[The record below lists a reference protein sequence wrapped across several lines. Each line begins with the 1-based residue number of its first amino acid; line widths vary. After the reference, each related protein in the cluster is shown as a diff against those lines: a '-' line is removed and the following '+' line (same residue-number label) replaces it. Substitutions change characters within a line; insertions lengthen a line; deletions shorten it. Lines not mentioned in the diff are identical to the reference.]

1 MPFYADLHVHSRYAR
16 ATSRNADLVE
26 LAWWA
31 RRKGITVL
39 GTGDFT
45 HPAWFGEL
53 KQGLV
58 PAEPGLFRLR
68 DELDRAVAERLPP
81 SCRGRLRFLLAVEV
95 STAFR
100 RDGRARRMHHL
111 LYVPDLASAATLND
125 RLGRRGNLGED
136 GRPTLAMDAGDLL
149 EVTLDSGDGA
159 YLVPAH
165 LWTPWVG
172 VLSATTGFDSIEACY
187 GELARHIFAVETGLS
202 SDPPMNW
209 RVSRLD
215 RFRVVSH
222 SDAHAPSRLGRE
234 ATELATE
241 LDYFAI
247 RRALQTGEGLT
258 GTVELFPEEGRYY
271 LSGHQHC
278 GVRLE
283 PAEARQLGLRC
294 PVCGKRLTMGVLQRV
309 EDLADRPAGARPA
322 GAPTC
327 RNLLPLDE
335 IVADVQGVGRTSKTV
350 RRIVDAMIGQLGPEL
365 PILEHLALD
374 AIDHAGFPAVAE
386 AVGKVRRGQVARDPG
401 FDGQY
406 GSIRPAA
413 EVSSGPEAAPATP
426 ARSPAAAPGRRSGAG
441 TA

>member
-1 MPFYADLHVHSRYAR
+1 MSFYADLHLHSRYAR

-45 HPAWFGEL
+45 HPAWFEEL
-53 KQGLV
+53 KESLV

-68 DELDRAVAERLPP
+68 DELDRAVVERLPS
-81 SCRGRLRFLLAVEV
+81 SCRGPLRVLLAVEV
-95 STAFR
+95 STTFH

-111 LYVPDLASAATLND
+111 LYVPGLKAAATLND
-125 RLGRRGNLGED
+125 RLGRRGNITED
-136 GRPTLAMDAGDLL
+136 GRPTLAMDASDLL
-149 EVTLDSGDGA
+149 EATLDSADGA

-165 LWTPWVG
+165 VWTPWVG

-202 SDPPMNW
+202 ADPPMNW
-209 RVSRLD
+209 RVSLLD
-215 RFRVVSH
+215 RFRPASY

-234 ATELATE
+234 ATELAVE

-247 RRALQTGEGLT
+247 RHALETGEGFQ
-258 GTVELFPEEGRYY
+258 GTVEFFPEEGRYH
-271 LSGHQHC
+271 LSGHKRC
-278 GVRLE
+278 GIRLE
-283 PAEARQLGLRC
+283 PAEARQARLRC

-322 GAPTC
+322 GAAGW

-335 IVADVQGVGRTSKTV
+335 LVAAVAGVGPTSKTV
-350 RRIVDAMIGQLGPEL
+350 RRTVDAMIGLLGPEL
-365 PILEHLALD
+365 PILERLPLD
-374 AIDHAGFPAVAE
+374 AIDDAGFPAVAG
-386 AVGKVRRGQVARDPG
+386 AIGKVRRGQVVRDPG

-406 GSIRPAA
+406 GSIRPA
-413 EVSSGPEAAPATP
+413 PEITSAPA
-426 ARSPAAAPGRRSGAG
+426 AVR
-441 TA
+441 

>member
-1 MPFYADLHVHSRYAR
+1 MSFYADLHVHSRYAR
-16 ATSRNADLVE
+16 ATSPNADLIE

-45 HPAWFGEL
+45 HPVWFGEL

-68 DELDRAVAERLPP
+68 DELDRAVVERLPR
-81 SCRGRLRFLLAVEV
+81 SCRGSLRFLLTVEV

-111 LYVPDLASAATLND
+111 LYVPELETAATLSD
-125 RLGRRGNLGED
+125 RLGRSGNLTED

-149 EVTLDSGDGA
+149 EATLESGDGA

-165 LWTPWVG
+165 VWTPWVG

-187 GELARHIFAVETGLS
+187 GELARHLFAVETGLS
-202 SDPPMNW
+202 ADPPMNW

-215 RFRVVSH
+215 RFRSVSY

-234 ATELATE
+234 ATEFATE

-247 RRALQTGEGLT
+247 RRALETGDGLQ
-258 GTVELFPEEGRYY
+258 GTVEFFPEQGRYH
-271 LSGHQHC
+271 LSGHRRC

-283 PAEARQLGLRC
+283 PAEARRARMRC

-309 EDLADRPAGARPA
+309 EDLADRPAGVRPA
-322 GAPTC
+322 GAASW
-327 RNLLPLDE
+327 RNLLALDE
-335 IVADVQGVGRTSKTV
+335 VVAGVTGVGPTSKTV
-350 RRIVDAMIGQLGPEL
+350 RRTIDAMVELLGPEL
-365 PILEHLALD
+365 PILERLPLEG
-374 AIDHAGFPAVAE
+374 IDKAGFPAVAE
-386 AVGKVRRGQVARDPG
+386 AIGKVRRGEVVRDPG

-406 GSIRPAA
+406 GSFRPA
-413 EVSSGPEAAPATP
+413 
-426 ARSPAAAPGRRSGAG
+426 
-441 TA
+441 

>member
-1 MPFYADLHVHSRYAR
+1 MSFYADLHVHSRYAR
-16 ATSRNADLVE
+16 ATSPNADLIE

-45 HPAWFGEL
+45 HPVWFGEL

-68 DELDRAVAERLPP
+68 DELDQAVIERLPR
-81 SCRGRLRFLLAVEV
+81 SCRGSLRFLLTVEV

-111 LYVPDLASAATLND
+111 LYVPELETAATLSD
-125 RLGRRGNLGED
+125 RLGRSGNLTED

-149 EVTLDSGDGA
+149 EATLESGDGA

-165 LWTPWVG
+165 VWTPWVG

-187 GELARHIFAVETGLS
+187 GDLARHLFAVETGLS
-202 SDPPMNW
+202 ADPPMNW

-215 RFRVVSH
+215 RFRSVSY

-234 ATELATE
+234 ATEFATE

-247 RRALQTGEGLT
+247 RRALETGDGLQ
-258 GTVELFPEEGRYY
+258 GTVEFFPEQGRYH
-271 LSGHQHC
+271 LSGHRRC

-283 PAEARQLGLRC
+283 PAEARRARMRC

-309 EDLADRPAGARPA
+309 EDVADRPAGVRPA
-322 GAPTC
+322 GAASW
-327 RNLLPLDE
+327 RNLLALDE
-335 IVADVQGVGRTSKTV
+335 VVAGVTGVGPHQQDGAADH
-350 RRIVDAMIGQLGPEL
+350 RRHGRA
-365 PILEHLALD
+365 
-374 AIDHAGFPAVAE
+374 
-386 AVGKVRRGQVARDPG
+386 ARP
-401 FDGQY
+401 
-406 GSIRPAA
+406 
-413 EVSSGPEAAPATP
+413 
-426 ARSPAAAPGRRSGAG
+426 
-441 TA
+441 

>member
-1 MPFYADLHVHSRYAR
+1 MSFYADLHVHSRYAR

-31 RRKGITVL
+31 RRKGIAVL

-68 DELDRAVAERLPP
+68 DELDQAVVERLPR
-81 SCRGRLRFLLAVEV
+81 SCQGPLRFLLTTEV

-111 LYVPDLASAATLND
+111 LYVPALETAATLSD
-125 RLGRRGNLGED
+125 RLGRSGNLTED

-149 EVTLDSGDGA
+149 EATLESGDGA

-165 LWTPWVG
+165 VWTPWVG

-187 GELARHIFAVETGLS
+187 GELARHLFAVETGLS
-202 SDPPMNW
+202 ADPPMNW

-215 RFRVVSH
+215 RFRPVSY

-247 RRALQTGEGLT
+247 RRALETGDGLQ
-258 GTVELFPEEGRYY
+258 GTVEFFPEQGRYH
-271 LSGHQHC
+271 LSGHRRC

-283 PAEARQLGLRC
+283 PAEARRARMRC
-294 PVCGKRLTMGVLQRV
+294 PVCGRRLTMGVLQRV
-309 EDLADRPAGARPA
+309 EDLADRPAGVRPA
-322 GAPTC
+322 GAAGW
-327 RNLLPLDE
+327 RNLLALDE
-335 IVADVQGVGRTSKTV
+335 LVAGVTGVGPTSKTV
-350 RRIVDAMIGQLGPEL
+350 RRTIDAMVELLGPEL
-365 PILEHLALD
+365 PILERLPLE
-374 AIDHAGFPAVAE
+374 AIDKAGFPAVAE
-386 AVGKVRRGQVARDPG
+386 AIGKVRRGEVVRDPG

-406 GSIRPAA
+406 GSIR
-413 EVSSGPEAAPATP
+413 VQ
-426 ARSPAAAPGRRSGAG
+426 
-441 TA
+441 

>member
-1 MPFYADLHVHSRYAR
+1 MSFYADLHLHSRYAR

-45 HPAWFGEL
+45 HPAWFQEL
-53 KQGLV
+53 KERLV

-68 DELDRAVAERLPP
+68 DELDRDVVERLPP
-81 SCRGRLRFLLAVEV
+81 SCRGPLRFLLAVEV
-95 STAFR
+95 STAFH
-100 RDGRARRMHHL
+100 RDRRARRMHHL
-111 LYVPDLASAATLND
+111 LYVPDLEAAAALND
-125 RLGRRGNLGED
+125 RLGRSGNLTED
-136 GRPTLAMDAGDLL
+136 GRPTLAMDATELL
-149 EVTLDSGDGA
+149 EATLDSGDGA

-202 SDPPMNW
+202 ADPPMNW
-209 RVSRLD
+209 RVSGLD
-215 RFRVVSH
+215 RFRVVSY

-247 RRALQTGEGLT
+247 RRALETGEGFQ
-258 GTVELFPEEGRYY
+258 GTVELFPEEGRYH
-271 LSGHQHC
+271 LSGHRRC

-283 PAEARQLGLRC
+283 PAEARKAGMRC

-309 EDLADRPAGARPA
+309 EDLADRPEGARPDGAA
-322 GAPTC
+322 GC
-327 RNLLPLDE
+327 RNLIALPEL
-335 IVADVQGVGRTSKTV
+335 VAEVKGVGPTSKTV
-350 RRIVDAMIGQLGPEL
+350 RRTVDAMIERLGPEL
-365 PILEHLALD
+365 PILERLPLD
-374 AIDHAGFPAVAE
+374 AIDEAGFPAEAE
-386 AVGKVRRGQVARDPG
+386 AVGMVRRGQVELTPG
-401 FDGQY
+401 FDGEY
-406 GSIRPAA
+406 GSFRLAS
-413 EVSSGPEAAPATP
+413 EVTP
-426 ARSPAAAPGRRSGAG
+426 G
-441 TA
+441 

>member
-1 MPFYADLHVHSRYAR
+1 MSFYADLHVHSRYAR

-53 KQGLV
+53 EASLV

-68 DELDRAVAERLPP
+68 DELEGAVVERLPP
-81 SCRGRLRFLLAVEV
+81 SCRGPLRFLLQVEV

-111 LYVPDLASAATLND
+111 LYVPDLTAAATLND
-125 RLGRRGNLGED
+125 RLGRRGNITED
-136 GRPTLAMDAGDLL
+136 GRPTLSMDASDLL
-149 EVTLDSGDGA
+149 EATLDSGDGA

-187 GELARHIFAVETGLS
+187 GELTRHIFAVETGLS

-209 RVSRLD
+209 RVSSLD
-215 RFRVVSH
+215 RFRIVSH

-234 ATELATE
+234 ATELDTE
-241 LDYFAI
+241 LDYLAI
-247 RRALQTGEGLT
+247 RRALETGEGLE

-271 LSGHQHC
+271 LSGHRHC

-283 PAEARQLGLRC
+283 PAEARRARLRC

-309 EDLADRPAGARPA
+309 EDLADRPAGARPPGAA
-322 GAPTC
+322 GC

-335 IVADVQGVGRTSKTV
+335 IVADVEGVGRTSKTV
-350 RRIVDAMIGQLGPEL
+350 RRTVDAMIEQLGPEL
-365 PILEHLALD
+365 PLLERLPLD
-374 AIDHAGFPAVAE
+374 DIDKAGFPAVA
-386 AVGKVRRGQVARDPG
+386 AAIGKVRRGQVVRDPG

-406 GSIRPAA
+406 GSIRPASELA
-413 EVSSGPEAAPATP
+413 SAPEAV
-426 ARSPAAAPGRRSGAG
+426 R
-441 TA
+441 

>member
-1 MPFYADLHVHSRYAR
+1 MSFYADLHVHSRYAR
-16 ATSRNADLVE
+16 ATSPNADLIE

-45 HPAWFGEL
+45 HPVWFGEL

-68 DELDRAVAERLPP
+68 DELDRAVVERLPR
-81 SCRGRLRFLLAVEV
+81 SCRGSLRFLLTVEV

-111 LYVPDLASAATLND
+111 LYVPELETAATLSD
-125 RLGRRGNLGED
+125 RLGRSGNLTED

-149 EVTLDSGDGA
+149 EATLESGDGA

-165 LWTPWVG
+165 VWTPWVG

-187 GELARHIFAVETGLS
+187 GDLARHLFAVETGLS
-202 SDPPMNW
+202 ADPPMNW

-215 RFRVVSH
+215 RFRSVSY

-234 ATELATE
+234 ATEFATE

-247 RRALQTGEGLT
+247 RRALETGDGLQ
-258 GTVELFPEEGRYY
+258 GTVEFFPEQGRYH
-271 LSGHQHC
+271 LSGHRRC

-283 PAEARQLGLRC
+283 PAEARRARMRC

-309 EDLADRPAGARPA
+309 EDLADRPAGVRPA
-322 GAPTC
+322 GAASW
-327 RNLLPLDE
+327 RNLLALDE
-335 IVADVQGVGRTSKTV
+335 VVAGVTGVGPTSKTV
-350 RRIVDAMIGQLGPEL
+350 RRTIDAMVELLGPEL
-365 PILEHLALD
+365 PILERLPLEG
-374 AIDHAGFPAVAE
+374 IDKAGFPAVAE
-386 AVGKVRRGQVARDPG
+386 AIGKVRRGEVVRDPG

-406 GSIRPAA
+406 GSFRPA
-413 EVSSGPEAAPATP
+413 
-426 ARSPAAAPGRRSGAG
+426 
-441 TA
+441 

>member
-31 RRKGITVL
+31 RRKGISVL

-45 HPAWFGEL
+45 HPGWFGEL
-53 KQGLV
+53 KEGLV
-58 PAEPGLFRLR
+58 PAEAGLFRLR
-68 DELDRAVAERLPP
+68 DELERAVIERLPP
-81 SCRGRLRFLLAVEV
+81 SCRGPLRLLLAVEV

-111 LYVPDLASAATLND
+111 LYVPDMATAATLND
-125 RLGRRGNLGED
+125 RLGRSGNLSED
-136 GRPTLAMDAGDLL
+136 GRPTLAMDASDLL
-149 EVTLDSGDGA
+149 EATLDSGDGA

-202 SDPPMNW
+202 ADPPMNW

-215 RFRVVSH
+215 RFRSVSY

-234 ATELATE
+234 ATELETE

-247 RRALQTGEGLT
+247 RRALETGEGFQ
-258 GTVELFPEEGRYY
+258 GTVELFPEEGRYH
-271 LSGHQHC
+271 LSGHRRC
-278 GVRLE
+278 GVSLE
-283 PAEARQLGLRC
+283 PAEARRVRLRC

-322 GAPTC
+322 GAAGS

-335 IVADVQGVGRTSKTV
+335 LVADVTGVGRTSKTV
-350 RRIVDAMIGQLGPEL
+350 RQTFDAMLERLGPEL
-365 PILEHLALD
+365 PILERLPVD
-374 AIDHAGFPAVAE
+374 AIEEAGFPAVAE
-386 AVGKVRRGQVARDPG
+386 AIGKVRRGEVVRTPG
-401 FDGQY
+401 FDGEY
-406 GSIRPAA
+406 GSIRPASERTSA
-413 EVSSGPEAAPATP
+413 PETV
-426 ARSPAAAPGRRSGAG
+426 R
-441 TA
+441 